1 VKTKHFIGLF
11 LVIIGTNLF
20 TFSIARYWTTQHVL
34 TRAQERLDE
43 VLRKDGL
50 YDQIYF
56 VPEHGK
62 IPSQVVDIP
71 LAIRNAGGM
80 YYWWNDAIGYW
91 FFGVLL
97 VPFGIGIMF
106 YEPRKKIAASY
117 EGS

>member
-1 VKTKHFIGLF
+1 MKTKHFIGLF